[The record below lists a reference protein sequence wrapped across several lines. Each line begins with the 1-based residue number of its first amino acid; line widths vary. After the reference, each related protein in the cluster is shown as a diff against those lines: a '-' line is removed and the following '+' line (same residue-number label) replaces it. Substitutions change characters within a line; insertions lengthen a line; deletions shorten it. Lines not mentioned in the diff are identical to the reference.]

1 LKTVVDR
8 LLNVEQIKKGRVHP
22 ISVLS
27 ALKTY
32 AQGHGTKGSLSWTP
46 VARINDALN
55 EMLYLAFDQVEPTGK
70 NLLLGFDISGSMDS
84 SFISNLG
91 ISAREA
97 AAVMG
102 MVTARA
108 EKNHYA
114 IGFTSSGGYYSR
126 GDYGVTALDISPRDR
141 LDVVVQKMQKMPM
154 GGTDCA
160 LAVMHALK
168 NKLDVD
174 GFVVYTDNETYAGSI
189 KVDEALKRYR
199 KEMNKPTAKLIAVG
213 MTATKYSIVDD
224 KDRYCM
230 NVVGFDTAAPSVISD
245 FMRQK

>member
-1 LKTVVDR
+1 LKILQGANEIKQAKSAKEVAALVEKYELPHELVPKEFANEAIVWEALLPHMPITATLRTLNRLTSYGVLKPLSSNLKTVVDR

-160 LAVMHALK
+160 LAVMHALHIPPY
-168 NKLDVD
+168 L
-174 GFVVYTDNETYAGSI
+174 
-189 KVDEALKRYR
+189 
-199 KEMNKPTAKLIAVG
+199 
-213 MTATKYSIVDD
+213 
-224 KDRYCM
+224 
-230 NVVGFDTAAPSVISD
+230 
-245 FMRQK
+245 Q